1 VKRLLFVDDEQPA
14 LDGLRCRLRRMSNKW
29 CVEGVN
35 SGEGAVEQ
43 MQREPYDVI
52 VTDMRMP
59 GMDGAQL
66 LKTVSER
73 WPQTIRIVLSGYADP
88 KLIARLVPF
97 AHQYLSKP
105 CDPTQLEAVIDR
117 CLQLHDL
124 LHGPQLRAIVG
135 RISKLP
141 SLPRVYSALQEA
153 VRDDKITVSEV
164 ARLVAADS
172 AIAARVLQLV
182 NSSFFRLARRI
193 TNIEQAVSYLGFTAI
208 RNVAASEELFA
219 QWGADGRSLLDPEKL
234 QSHVLA
240 VAAAASALTAKTPIA
255 DDTFLAG
262 LLHDI
267 GYWVL
272 AQECPADLKKALDLA
287 AAESVPLHEAETR
300 VMGASHAEVGAYLL
314 GIWGLPYSVIEAVA
328 HHHQPRR
335 VAQTQFDVLAAL
347 AIAGSLVPM
356 GHAFAAE
363 VAFTADARID
373 ESYLA
378 AVNAPFDLDEAKR
391 RVAQTAEDGRGMT
404 VNRTQSQGP

>member
-1 VKRLLFVDDEQPA
+1 MKRLLFVDDEQPA
-14 LDGLRCRLRRMSNKW
+14 LDGLRARLHRMSRKW
-29 CVEGVN
+29 VVEGVN
-35 SGEGAVEQ
+35 SGDSAVEQ
-43 MQREPYDVI
+43 MQREPYDVV

-66 LKTVSER
+66 LKIVSER

-88 KLIARLVPF
+88 QLIARLVPF

-105 CDPTQLEAVIDR
+105 CDAKQLEEVIDR

-124 LHGPQLRAIVG
+124 LHGVQLRAIVG
-135 RISKLP
+135 RINKLP
-141 SLPRVYSALQEA
+141 SLPRIYSALQEA
-153 VRDDKITVSEV
+153 VRNDKVTVNEV
-164 ARLVAADS
+164 ARLVATDS

-182 NSSFFRLARRI
+182 NSAFFRLARRI
-193 TNIEQAVSYLGFTAI
+193 TNIEQAIGYLGFTAI
-208 RNVAASEELFA
+208 RNVAASVELFA
-219 QWGADGRSLLDPEKL
+219 QWGADRRSPLDPERL

-255 DDTFLAG
+255 DDTLLAG

-272 AQECPADLKKALDLA
+272 AQECPAELAKALELA
-287 AAESVPLHEAETR
+287 VAEGIPLYEAETR

-335 VAQTQFDVLAAL
+335 VVQTQFDVLAAL
-347 AIAGSLVPM
+347 AIADSLVPVSD
-356 GHAFAAE
+356 ALAVE
-363 VAFTADARID
+363 VTVTPDARID
-373 ESYLA
+373 ASYLRS
-378 AVNAPFDLDEAKR
+378 VNAPFDLEEAKR
-391 RVAQTAEDGRGMT
+391 RVAETAQVEE
-404 VNRTQSQGP
+404 VLP